1 MHQLIIFH
9 ELSFLFF
16 KVKVQLYFVSSSY
29 MFLDKKTLLKIWLN
43 PGLNLTIFRGTRPC
57 CRHNLT
63 VVSSNCKVALAKILI
78 LSKLPELH
86 FEFSFN
92 LINLNFTYNAIM
104 FYSYCN
110 QVINKAT
117 EFKERQL
124 EWISRNCV
132 LNLCQRHHLLIISC
146 SFQQD

>member
-1 MHQLIIFH
+1 
-9 ELSFLFF
+9 
-16 KVKVQLYFVSSSY
+16 
-29 MFLDKKTLLKIWLN
+29 MFSDKKTLLRIGLN
-43 PGLNLTIFRGTRPC
+43 PGLNLTIFRGTRSC

-63 VVSSNCKVALAKILI
+63 VVISNCKVALAKILI
-78 LSKLPELH
+78 LSKLSELH

-104 FYSYCN
+104 FYSYCD
-110 QVINKAT
+110 QVINKVK